1 MRVLEADEMTPGQL
15 YETPENFRVYRPKLA
30 IWKVG
35 GIKIERTRAQSF
47 FLGTDKEIS
56 QNRKFFTLRLVT
68 RKRKRY
74 WDGP

>member
-1 MRVLEADEMTPGQL
+1 MIDPDEMTLGQL
-15 YETPENFRVYRPKLA
+15 LAYPYNFGVKRLKLA
-30 IWKVG
+30 LWKVG

>member
-35 GIKIERTRAQSF
+35 GIKIERTRALNF
-47 FLGTDKEIS
+47 FA
-56 QNRKFFTLRLVT
+56 
-68 RKRKRY
+68 
-74 WDGP
+74 DGQEN